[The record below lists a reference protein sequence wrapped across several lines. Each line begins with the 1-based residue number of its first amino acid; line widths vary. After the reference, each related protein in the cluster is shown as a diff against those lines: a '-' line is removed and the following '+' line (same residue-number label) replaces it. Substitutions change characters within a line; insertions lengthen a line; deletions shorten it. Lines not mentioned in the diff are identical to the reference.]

1 MYLKKL
7 ELHGFKSF
15 ANSTALEFQRGV
27 CAVVG
32 PNGSGKSNIADALR
46 FVLGEQSMKNIRSK
60 KGEDLIFS
68 GSASK
73 ARTNMASAAIYFD
86 NTDKAFSLD
95 FETVI
100 IKRKIFR
107 DGENQYFI
115 NNAQVRLKDVAELIA
130 KARLGLRGYTV
141 INQGMG
147 DVMLSA
153 SPKDRK
159 EIIFDALGL
168 REFQIKKH
176 DASIKLAQTKTNTEK
191 AQTVLAELAPHL
203 RFLKK
208 QVEKMEEREVLRDKL
223 AKMES
228 NFLRK
233 KMTAV
238 ESALGKLLGEI
249 NSGKDVIEKTK
260 RELGEANSALD
271 EENKKIMQ
279 SFADV
284 PRLEDSLIKVE
295 SERKI
300 GRASCRERV

>member
-1 MYLKKL
+1 MSSRVRARAFPSRTRSRTRPKTRLKSWGGSNLQICHSRFRGDDTLYHFASSFFMYLKKL
-7 ELHGFKSF
+7 ELQGFKS
-15 ANSTALEFQRGV
+15 
-27 CAVVG
+27 
-32 PNGSGKSNIADALR
+32 
-46 FVLGEQSMKNIRSK
+46 
-60 KGEDLIFS
+60 
-68 GSASK
+68 
-73 ARTNMASAAIYFD
+73 FD
-86 NTDKAFSLD
+86 NTDKAFPLD

-115 NNAQVRLKDVAELIA
+115 NNAQVRLKDIAELIA

-147 DVMLSA
+147 DVILSA
-153 SPKDRK
+153 SPKERK

-191 AQTVLAELAPHL
+191 AQSVLAELTPHL

-208 QVEKMEEREVLRDKL
+208 QVEKMEEREVLRDNL

-238 ESALGKLLGEI
+238 ESALSKLLGEI
-249 NSGKDVIEKTK
+249 K
-260 RELGEANSALD
+260 
-271 EENKKIMQ
+271 
-279 SFADV
+279 
-284 PRLEDSLIKVE
+284 
-295 SERKI
+295 
-300 GRASCRERV
+300 